1 MSLNRCDKTL
11 LGQIECY
18 LALIT
23 KQLFSLEG
31 EHYVTLSTAMPKV
44 SYLLNKAYDPVP
56 SDAVCINVAK
66 MVFKDYVQHCYAELC
81 MDTDN
86 LDALSHGLLF
96 AATYL
101 DLHFKSFEPFVHI

>member
-18 LALIT
+18 LTPIT

-31 EHYVTLSTAMPKV
+31 EHYVTLSTAIPKV
-44 SYLLNKAYDPVP
+44 SYLLNKALDPVP
-56 SDAVCINVAK
+56 SDAVCTSVAK
-66 MVFKDYVQHCYAELC
+66 MVFKDYVQHRYVKLY

-86 LDALSHGLLF
+86 LDALNHGLLSR
-96 AATYL
+96 A
-101 DLHFKSFEPFVHI
+101 HI